1 MKFIYNFDQQHDTIA
16 AIATPPGEG
25 AISII
30 RISGK
35 DAISVFDKIFSKKTS
50 QMVSHSVHFGKILDP
65 QDKNKVV
72 DTVLAFIMKAP
83 KSYTGENSVE
93 INCHGGT
100 LITKKVF
107 QRILEA
113 GARAALPGEFTL
125 RAFLNNKID
134 LAQAEAI
141 QTLISAQNELA
152 LKAAKEQLEGRLS
165 QEIQTIQKELIET
178 AAVLEAWVDFP
189 EEGLEF
195 QTMKELKQH
204 LLTTLIRMQKL
215 AASFERGKKLTDG
228 IQLTIIGTPNV
239 GKSSL
244 MNALCQKE
252 KSIVTDIPG
261 TTRDLIEEKILLGS
275 LHFHLTDTAGIR
287 KTDQTVE
294 QEGVRRSEKAL
305 KKADLTLLILD
316 ASRELNTDDQT
327 LLKTVD
333 KAKTIVIW
341 NKIDLNPAPKKIG
354 FPHELLLSLKNEIS
368 LKKNSSEIK
377 EKGLK
382 AKEKNSKAN
391 DLEEQGLEEL
401 IQTIEK
407 LAWQKSESKEEII
420 LTKER
425 HKNALGKAIENC
437 QKAVYGLEQK
447 SSAEFVAADMR
458 FALSALGQI
467 IGHDLS
473 EDILSEIF
481 SKFCVGK

>member
-25 AISII
+25 AISVI

-35 DAISVFDKIFSKKTS
+35 EAVTILKTIFSKDPEEMTS
-50 QMVSHSVHFGKILDP
+50 HTVHFGKILDK
-65 QDKNKVV
+65 QGKTL
-72 DTVLAFIMKAP
+72 DTVLVTIMKAP

-152 LKAAKEQLEGRLS
+152 LKAAKEQLEGKLS
-165 QEIQTIQKELIET
+165 QEVKNIQKELIEI
-178 AAVLEAWVDFP
+178 AAILEAWVDFP

-195 QTMKELKQH
+195 QTMEELKLH
-204 LLTTLIRMQKL
+204 LSATLVKMQKL

-252 KSIVTDIPG
+252 KAIVTDIPG
-261 TTRDLIEEKILLGS
+261 TTRDLIEEKVLLGS
-275 LHFHLTDTAGIR
+275 LHFHLIDTAGIR
-287 KTDQTVE
+287 KTDQIVE
-294 QEGVRRSEKAL
+294 QEGIRRSERAL
-305 KKADLTLLILD
+305 KKADLALLVLD
-316 ASRELNTDDQT
+316 ASRSLNADDQE
-327 LLKTVD
+327 LLKTVNKD
-333 KAKTIVIW
+333 KTIVIW
-341 NKIDLNPAPKKIG
+341 NKTDLNPAPKKMG
-354 FPHELLLSLKNEIS
+354 FPHELLLSLKPINNLDIKD
-368 LKKNSSEIK
+368 LKENSSK
-377 EKGLK
+377 EK
-382 AKEKNSKAN
+382 
-391 DLEEQGLEEL
+391 GLEEL

-407 LAWQKSESKEEII
+407 LAWQKGESKEEII

-447 SSAEFVAADMR
+447 DSAEFVAADMR